1 MCHWWDDA
9 MIHGSHNEKD
19 RRRQVGIRMVTEVC

>member
-1 MCHWWDDA
+1 